1 MKIRPPKFIKKL
13 FPTFIWN
20 FPDEK
25 EGIFLTFDDGPRPE
39 VTPWLLDLLDK
50 YDAKATFFCIITI
63 TPIFISYPYMKSPE
77 KSGLYHYL
85 EFLFFPIFILI

>member
-25 EGIFLTFDDGPRPE
+25 EGIFLTFDDGPNSGTTDVILNILKFLKIVP
-39 VTPWLLDLLDK
+39 L
-50 YDAKATFFCIITI
+50 YIT
-63 TPIFISYPYMKSPE
+63 SN
-77 KSGLYHYL
+77 
-85 EFLFFPIFILI
+85 

>member
-25 EGIFLTFDDGPRPE
+25 EGIFLTFDDGPFKYTGR
-39 VTPWLLDLLDK
+39 LLDILDK
-50 YDAKATFFCIITI
+50 YGVKAEGEEEGKSRKPAKSKPVDEEVT
-63 TPIFISYPYMKSPE
+63 E
-77 KSGLYHYL
+77 WNEGGLGGVS
-85 EFLFFPIFILI
+85 IADLIGKNA